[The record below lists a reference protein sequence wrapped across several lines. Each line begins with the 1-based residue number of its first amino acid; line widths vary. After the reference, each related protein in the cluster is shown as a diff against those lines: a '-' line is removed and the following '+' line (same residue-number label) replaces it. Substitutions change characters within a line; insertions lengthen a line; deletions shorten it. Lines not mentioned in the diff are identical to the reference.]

1 MATSSTSGSGL
12 GGDAGL
18 VERRRR
24 RSGDPRKRDP
34 KAGPDARKARARFGS
49 TTPRL
54 FTAPLV
60 SGDPGPCGCGCA
72 LTDASTFGFEAVRFA
87 EEVVKTV
94 LRPWQRWLL
103 IHGLELLPDGSFRF
117 RNLVVLV
124 ARQNGKSILSV
135 ILALFFMYV
144 METRTVLSAA
154 QDLDTAREIWNDG
167 VSLVTEVDDDD
178 HPVRPGLRAFHSHTA
193 TVNGREALVLTT
205 GERWKV
211 KAANRKAGRGL
222 RGDLIILD
230 ELREQHNW
238 FAWSAITKTT
248 MARPNAQV
256 WCFSN
261 AGDIASVVLRH
272 LRLKAHRK
280 LGDPD
285 GICAAEDAD
294 SAPTAADVELVVEDN
309 PELDGLTVADL
320 EVEVDDLFLAEWS
333 APPGVSIWDRDGW
346 AQSNPSLGYGDTT
359 ERAIASAAGTDPEW
373 EFRTEVLCQWPDG
386 ALAGIFDTGTWQA
399 TMNRPDEKTGKMA
412 PADILASNDQVDV
425 VAALD
430 VSKDGARTYIAFAG
444 WRADGVAQAELV
456 AAQPGTEWAG
466 PWLMKH
472 AGRIECVVGEKE
484 SVPASDVLATL
495 AKDRTFTIPVAPI
508 GGTEVGRVHGRCRG
522 LLRDKAARHNPQPP
536 LDQAAALSVTRP
548 VGSNEVIDLRRS
560 PVDAAPIRSWEF
572 ALYQL
577 TQPAKPVDTPP
588 SLPRVLAGENTTTT
602 WVPSRDF
609 DAATV
614 GF

>member
-1 MATSSTSGSGL
+1 MATSSISGTGL
-12 GGDAGL
+12 GVDGRLA
-18 VERRRR
+18 ERRRR
-24 RSGDPRKRDP
+24 RSGDPRDP
-34 KAGPDARKARARFGS
+34 KAGPDARKARQRFGS

-54 FTAPLV
+54 FTPPLV

-72 LTDASTFGFEAVRFA
+72 LTDESTFGFEAVRFA
-87 EEVVKTV
+87 EQVVKTM

-103 IHGLELLPDGSFRF
+103 IHGLELLEDGSFRF

-124 ARQNGKSILSV
+124 ARQNGKSVLSV
-135 ILALFFMYV
+135 ILSLFFMYV
-144 METRTVLSAA
+144 LETRTILSAA
-154 QDLDTAREIWNDG
+154 QDLDTAEEIWTDG
-167 VSLVTEVDDDD
+167 VALVTEADDDD
-178 HPVRPGLRAFHSHTA
+178 QPVRPGLAAFVRNVVL
-193 TVNGREALVLTT
+193 VNGKKALVLTT

-230 ELREQHNW
+230 ELREQRNW
-238 FAWSAITKTT
+238 YAWSAITKTT

-294 SAPTAADVELVVEDN
+294 SAPTKVDVELVVEDN

-320 EVEVDDLFLAEWS
+320 EVEVDDLFIAEWS

-399 TMNRPDEKTGKMA
+399 TMNRPDEATGKL
-412 PADILASNDQVDV
+412 ADRDRLTGDV

-430 VSKDGARTYIAFAG
+430 VSKDGARTYISFAG
-444 WRADGVAQAELV
+444 WRPDGVAQAEIA

-472 AGRIECVVGEKE
+472 ASRIECVVGEKE
-484 SVPASDVLATL
+484 SVPASDVLSTL
-495 AKDRTFTIPVAPI
+495 AKDRTFTIPVLPI
-508 GGTEVGRVHGRCRG
+508 GGAEVGRVHGRCRG
-522 LLRDKAARHNPQPP
+522 LLRDGHGRHNPQPP
-536 LDQAAALSVTRP
+536 LDQAAALAVTRP

-560 PVDAAPIRSWEF
+560 PVDAAPVRSWEF
-572 ALYQL
+572 ALYHL
-577 TQPAKPVDTPP
+577 TQPATPADP
-588 SLPRVLAGENTTTT
+588 LPAPPRVLTEPNTTTARAVRPT
-602 WVPSRDF
+602 DF

>member
-1 MATSSTSGSGL
+1 MTGRTTTLTRTRGSAPSGSSTRLLGPGTTYHSVVHAIDGL
-12 GGDAGL
+12 
-18 VERRRR
+18 
-24 RSGDPRKRDP
+24 
-34 KAGPDARKARARFGS
+34 
-49 TTPRL
+49 TPRGRVGSAEPRL
-54 FTAPLV
+54 VTPPLRE
-60 SGDPGPCGCGCA
+60 
-72 LTDASTFGFEAVRFA
+72 LTPETSLGYMAIEFA
-87 EEVVKTV
+87 ETVVKVT
-94 LRPWQRWLL
+94 LRPWQKALL
-103 IHGLELLPDGSFRF
+103 IRGLELLPDGSFRF

-124 ARQNGKSILSV
+124 ARQNGKSVLSV
-135 ILALFFMYV
+135 ILSLFFMYV
-144 METRTVLSAA
+144 LETRTILSAA
-154 QDLDTAREIWNDG
+154 QDLDTAEEIWTDG
-167 VSLVTEVDDDD
+167 VALVTEADDDD
-178 HPVRPGLRAFHSHTA
+178 QPVRPGLAAFVRNVVL
-193 TVNGREALVLTT
+193 VNGKKALVLTT

-230 ELREQHNW
+230 ELREQQNW

-294 SAPTAADVELVVEDN
+294 SAPTQVDVELVVEDN
-309 PELDGLTVADL
+309 PELDGLTVDDL

-399 TMNRPDEKTGKMA
+399 TMNRPDEKTGKLA
-412 PADILASNDQVDV
+412 PADLLTGDV

-430 VSKDGARTYIAFAG
+430 VSKDGARTYITFAG
-444 WRADGVAQAELV
+444 WRPDGVAQAELA
-456 AAQPGTEWAG
+456 AAQPGTEWVAA
-466 PWLMKH
+466 WLLKH
-472 AGRIECVVGEKE
+472 ASRIECVVGEKE
-484 SVPASDVLATL
+484 SVPGSDVLATL
-495 AKDRTFTIPVAPI
+495 AKDPTFTIPVLPI

-522 LLRDKAARHNPQPP
+522 LLRDKKARHNPQPP
-536 LDQAAALSVTRP
+536 LDQAAALAVTRP

-577 TQPAKPVDTPP
+577 TQPAKPADTPP
-588 SLPRVLAGENTTTT
+588 PPPRVLAGENTTTT

>member
-1 MATSSTSGSGL
+1 MSSSSGAGLGSGGRL
-12 GGDAGL
+12 A
-18 VERRRR
+18 ERRRR

-34 KAGPDARKARARFGS
+34 KAGPDARQARARFGS

-72 LTDASTFGFEAVRFA
+72 LTDESSFGFEAVRFA
-87 EEVVKTV
+87 HDV
-94 LRPWQRWLL
+94 LKLPTRPWQRWLL
-103 IHGLELLPDGSFRF
+103 VHGLELLPDGSFRF

-124 ARQNGKSILSV
+124 ARQNGKSVLSV
-135 ILALFFMYV
+135 ILSLFFMYV
-144 METRTVLSAA
+144 LETRTILSAA
-154 QDLDTAREIWNDG
+154 QDLDTAEEIWTDG
-167 VSLVTEVDDDD
+167 VALVTEADDDD
-178 HPVRPGLRAFHSHTA
+178 RPVRPGLAAFVRNVVL
-193 TVNGREALVLTT
+193 VNGKKALVLTT

-230 ELREQHNW
+230 ELREQQNW

-294 SAPTAADVELVVEDN
+294 STAPTVDDVDLVVEDN
-309 PELDGLTVADL
+309 PELDGLTVDDL
-320 EVEVDDLFLAEWS
+320 QVDVDDLFIAEWS

-346 AQSNPSLGYGDTT
+346 SQSNPSLGYGDIT

-386 ALAGIFDTGTWQA
+386 ALVSIYDTGTWQA
-399 TMNRPDEKTGKMA
+399 TMNPLDEKTGK
-412 PADILASNDQVDV
+412 LAAVDRLLGDV
-425 VAALD
+425 VAAID
-430 VSKDGARTYIAFAG
+430 VSKDGARSYISFAG
-444 WRADGVAQAELV
+444 WRADGIAQAEIV
-456 AAQPGTEWAG
+456 AAGPGTDWCEA
-466 PWLMKH
+466 WLMKE
-472 AGRIECVVGEKE
+472 AGRIESVTGEKE

-495 AKDRTFTIPVAPI
+495 TKTRQFTIPVLPI
-508 GGTEVGRVHGRCRG
+508 GGAEVGRVHGRCRG
-522 LLRDKAARHNPQPP
+522 LLRDGAARHNPQPP
-536 LDQAAALSVTRP
+536 LDQAAALAVTRP

-560 PVDAAPIRSWEF
+560 PVDAAPIRAWEF

-577 TQPAKPVDTPP
+577 TQPAKPNDPP
-588 SLPRVLAGENTTTT
+588 PPPPQVLAGQDTTTT
-602 WVPSRDF
+602 KAVRSDDF